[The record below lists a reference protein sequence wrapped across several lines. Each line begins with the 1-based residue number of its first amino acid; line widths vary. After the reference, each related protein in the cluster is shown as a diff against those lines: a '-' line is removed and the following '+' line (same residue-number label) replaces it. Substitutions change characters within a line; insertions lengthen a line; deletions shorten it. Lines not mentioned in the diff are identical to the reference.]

1 MDEFLYPVEGVGTN
15 WKTVGGLSKD
25 GNKVVRRQVNPFL
38 WKDSY
43 EKNMDEFRDNI
54 LEIVYALRKR
64 PIKLN
69 ELNPVSNYDI
79 RNGVVDPDRYKTL
92 EKPLGIQNLSQV
104 KSIDVLTTIANVI
117 TNDVK
122 KSPAEWAIHRTDEKF
137 MIEKLDKFED
147 AAASLLKKQVVQNL
161 NTEQQNFNY
170 LIEPKDDKIN
180 SVDDVAKVLHE
191 KDELEVELETIIQ
204 SCMDM
209 TYSKRELDDCMDDRI
224 IINCEI
230 AQVVCSNG
238 IVEVEKRDPRE
249 TFELY
254 GNGKNFDDSEAVG
267 HTEWVTMSH
276 EVINNTAIY
285 EAQNGHNQY
294 INDILLGLSKDPDYA
309 KGKIWYFN
317 DISDYQNFYN
327 RSFREG
333 YIAKTHAEIKIYRIE
348 KFKILRNYK
357 PITPADYKEYKK
369 FGSSVSFADEI
380 QYEIA
385 DKMFKGFSLKIPVI
399 DIWEVEIYGIDTI
412 VRLQKVKTDIRY
424 IHKRKTPCFSYVKEQ
439 RDEPSL
445 ITICRP
451 TEWLM
456 SAINYKIQDAI
467 LKDKGIVLS
476 QVVNNIPNGQNGVA
490 DNLNTIANT
499 GVSIIQENMSGQG
512 DQVSSRHNVA
522 TNLDMSASV
531 LNWQAALQNGYR
543 MLSMVTGIPLETLG
557 QIPSGSGLGQS
568 KIALQAQYATTAHYY
583 FEHNYFV
590 EKVMNTMLEVG
601 LRYWVDKNNLK
612 FLSSRGRKTY
622 LSSKPFEEGT
632 FELYV
637 KNLVEDKEKKK
648 IINQFAGQFMD
659 RNTDITALK
668 GLMRIITSNS
678 TSESLMVLEDMVDGI
693 NKSNQE
699 QMQAQQ
705 QAEQQAA
712 QMKSEIEKVSKI
724 DIPRERI
731 AADLEIAK
739 MKMNVDEADSLREDE
754 FKKDSF
760 DFQQQDMMEDKMES

>member
-1 MDEFLYPVEGVGTN
+1 MEYTEDFLYPSEGVGTN
-15 WKTVGGLSKD
+15 WKTVGGMTKD
-25 GNKVVRRQVNPFL
+25 GKRVYKQVNPFL

-43 EKNMDEFRDNI
+43 LDNMEDFRNNI

-64 PIKLN
+64 PIRLSQ
-69 ELNPVSNYDI
+69 LNPISNYDI
-79 RNGVVDPDRYKTL
+79 RNGVVDPERYKTL
-92 EKPLGIQNLSQV
+92 EKPLGIQNLAQV

-161 NTEQQNFNY
+161 NTEEQNFNY
-170 LIEPKDDKIN
+170 LIDPKDDKIN

-191 KDELEVELETIIQ
+191 KDALEVELETIIQ

-224 IINCEI
+224 IINCEVGKI
-230 AQVVCSNG
+230 CNSNG
-238 IVEVEKRDPRE
+238 ILEFKRLDPRT

-267 HTEWVTMSH
+267 DTEWVTLSH

-285 EAQNGHNQY
+285 EAQKGHNEY
-294 INDILLGLSKDPDYA
+294 INDILLGIEKDPRYA
-309 KGKIWYFN
+309 DGKIWYFDN
-317 DISDYQNFYN
+317 IAEYQNFYN
-327 RSFREG
+327 RSYKEG
-333 YIAKTHAEIKIYRIE
+333 YIAKTCAEIKIYRIE

-357 PITPADYKEYKK
+357 PISSKDYKEYKK
-369 FGSSVSFADEI
+369 FGSSVEFANEI
-380 QYEIA
+380 QYELA
-385 DKMFKGFSLKIPVI
+385 EKGFKGFSLKIPVI
-399 DIWEVEIYGIDTI
+399 DIWETEIYGIDTI
-412 VRLQKVKTDIRY
+412 VKLQKVKSEIRY
-424 IHKRKTPCFSYVKEQ
+424 IHNRKTPCFSYVKEQ

-451 TEWLM
+451 TEWIM

-467 LKDKGIVLS
+467 LKDKGIILS
-476 QVVNNIPNGQNGVA
+476 QVANNIPNGMNGIA

-499 GVSIIQENMSGQG
+499 GVSITQENMSGQG

-583 FEHNYFV
+583 YEHNYFV

-601 LRYWVDKNNLK
+601 LRYWIDKNNLK
-612 FLSSRGRKTY
+612 FLSNRGKKTY

-693 NKSNQE
+693 NKAQQE
-699 QMQAQQ
+699 QAQAAQ
-705 QAEQQAA
+705 QAEMQAA
-712 QMKSEIEKVSKI
+712 KDKADTERIAKI
-724 DIPRERI
+724 DIPREKI
-731 AADLEIAK
+731 AADLEIAR
-739 MKMNVDEADSLREDE
+739 MKNNVDEADSLRKDE
-754 FKKDSF
+754 FEKDKF
-760 DFQQQDMMEDKMES
+760 DFEQQDAGSVK

>member
-1 MDEFLYPVEGVGTN
+1 MEYTEDFLYPSEGVGTN
-15 WKTVGGLSKD
+15 WKTVGGM
-25 GNKVVRRQVNPFL
+25 NKEGKRVYKQVNPFL

-43 EKNMDEFRDNI
+43 LNNMEDFRNNI

-64 PIKLN
+64 PIRLSQ
-69 ELNPVSNYDI
+69 LNPISNYDI
-79 RNGVVDPDRYKTL
+79 RNGVVDPERYKTL

-161 NTEQQNFNY
+161 NTQEQNFNY
-170 LIEPKDDKIN
+170 LIDPKDDKIN

-191 KDELEVELETIIQ
+191 KDALEVELETIIQ

-224 IINCEI
+224 IINCEVGKI
-230 AQVVCSNG
+230 CNSNG
-238 IVEVEKRDPRE
+238 ILEFKRLDPRT

-267 HTEWVTMSH
+267 DTEWVTLSH

-285 EAQNGHNQY
+285 EAEKGHNEY
-294 INDILLGLSKDPDYA
+294 INDILLGIEKDPRYA
-309 KGKIWYFN
+309 DGKIWYFDN
-317 DISDYQNFYN
+317 IAEYQNFYN
-327 RSFREG
+327 RSYKEG
-333 YIAKTHAEIKIYRIE
+333 YIAKTCAEIKIYRIE

-357 PITPADYKEYKK
+357 PISAKDYKEYKK
-369 FGSSVSFADEI
+369 FGSSVEFAAEI
-380 QYEIA
+380 QYELA
-385 DKMFKGFSLKIPVI
+385 EKGFKGFSLKIPVI
-399 DIWEVEIYGIDTI
+399 DIWETEIYGIDTI
-412 VRLQKVKTDIRY
+412 VKLQKVKSEIRY
-424 IHKRKTPCFSYVKEQ
+424 IHNRKTPCFSYVKEQ

-451 TEWLM
+451 TEWIM

-467 LKDKGIVLS
+467 LKDKGIILS
-476 QVVNNIPNGQNGVA
+476 QVANNVPNGQNGIA
-490 DNLNTIANT
+490 DNLNTMANT

-583 FEHNYFV
+583 YEHNYFV

-601 LRYWVDKNNLK
+601 LRYWIDKNNLK
-612 FLSSRGRKTY
+612 FLSNRGRKTY

-693 NKSNQE
+693 NKVQQE
-699 QMQAQQ
+699 QAQAAQ
-705 QAEQQAA
+705 QAEMQAA
-712 QMKSEIEKVSKI
+712 KDKADTERISKI
-724 DIPRERI
+724 DIPREKI
-731 AADLEIAK
+731 AADLEIAR
-739 MKMNVDEADSLREDE
+739 MKNNVDEADSLRKDE
-754 FKKDSF
+754 FEKDKF
-760 DFQQQDMMEDKMES
+760 DFEQQGDN